1 MLKNWSKLYDVA
13 TLLLDTTNMS
23 TLEEKYPSWHAYQR
37 RENHAH
43 NDVPVPLR
51 PTTLEKRHIQVLLED
66 LLEKF
71 LADKRKRGSGI
82 LTFKKGVGRSIFFF
96 KLEVSESQ
104 K

>member
-1 MLKNWSKLYDVA
+1 MPN
-13 TLLLDTTNMS
+13 
-23 TLEEKYPSWHAYQR
+23 QR

-82 LTFKKGVGRSIFFF
+82 LTFKKYPNKLGRIAPVIFWFADRFEKELMF
-96 KLEVSESQ
+96 KTAYVLSLLQ
-104 K
+104 KD